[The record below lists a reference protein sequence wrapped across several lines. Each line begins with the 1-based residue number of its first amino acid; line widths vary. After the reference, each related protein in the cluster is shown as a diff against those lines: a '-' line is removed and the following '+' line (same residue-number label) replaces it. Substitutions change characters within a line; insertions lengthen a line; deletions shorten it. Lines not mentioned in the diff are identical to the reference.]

1 MVPVV
6 AGEGFTAEQ
15 RHDIDRAIRAA
26 ETVSRYEFS
35 VYVGHAEGEP
45 HAFAQR
51 LHAALVAP
59 DRSVLVMVDPDAR
72 SLEVVTGRAVRRD
85 LPDESVRL
93 AIATMQSTFQ
103 AGDLAGG
110 IKRGVALLADAARKP
125 ETLHADTP

>member
-1 MVPVV
+1 VV

-93 AIATMQSTFQ
+93 AIATMQSTFA